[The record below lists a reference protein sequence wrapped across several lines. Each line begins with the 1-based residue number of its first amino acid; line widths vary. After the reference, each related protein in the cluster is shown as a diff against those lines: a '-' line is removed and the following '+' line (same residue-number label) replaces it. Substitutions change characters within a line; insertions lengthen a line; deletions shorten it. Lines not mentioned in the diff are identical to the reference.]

1 MADDRN
7 HDEDDSTG
15 TDPFRRAL
23 RRILR
28 PIARAMIDRGIPLS
42 AGLDLLK
49 EALVEAAVR
58 DVRHDG
64 DPTDS
69 RISLL
74 TGVHRK
80 DVRRLR
86 RDEAPPVPRPGLNA
100 CALAIARWTTDPR
113 FVDGMGDALPLAL
126 GRVGGPPRF
135 DDLIRAARLD
145 LPAAT
150 VAEELIRTGMVAE
163 QEGSLHLLR
172 AVFVPDGPSPD
183 KIMAFEKNLHV
194 HLHGAVDN
202 LSDEPDRRRHFEMG
216 GHFNRLSPDAVDA
229 LGIFAQQALL
239 EALHKINAEA
249 LRHQDHDAEDEA
261 NDARFSFGAYAVKPD
276 SIAKEE
282 DEA

>member
-1 MADDRN
+1 MADDRK
-7 HDEDDSTG
+7 HDQDDT
-15 TDPFRRAL
+15 TVADPFRRAL

-42 AGLDLLK
+42 AGLDMLK

-64 DPTDS
+64 DPSDS

-86 RDEAPPVPRPGLNA
+86 RDEAPPVQRPGLNA
-100 CALAIARWTTDPR
+100 CALAVARWTTDPR
-113 FVDGMGDALPLAL
+113 FLDETGDTLPLAL
-126 GRVGGPPRF
+126 GRGEGTPRF

-150 VAEELIRTGMVAE
+150 VAEELVRTGMVAE
-163 QEGSLHLLR
+163 EDGSLRLLR

-183 KIMAFEKNLHV
+183 RIMAFEKNLHV

-202 LSDEPDRRRHFEMG
+202 LSDDPDRHRHFEMG
-216 GHFNRLSPDAVDA
+216 GHFNRLSPGTVDA
-229 LGIFAQQALL
+229 LGIFAQQTLL
-239 EALHKINAEA
+239 EALQTINAEA
-249 LRHQDHDAEDEA
+249 LRRQDHDAEDPA
-261 NDARFSFGAYAVKPD
+261 NDVRFSFGAYAVKPGP
-276 SIAKEE
+276 IIKEE